1 MNDYCEN
8 IEGSLLWHFDSEQVL
23 VQPWGD
29 NSLRVRVVPNGDII
43 AHDYALLKPEEQSNA
58 QIEVTADGAKITN
71 GRMTATIENI
81 DPLFTG
87 RQKETGRLAFYKDG
101 QKILEEIGFGGRLK
115 LKARRFEPLAGSYK
129 LTMTFRSDPK
139 EHIYGMGQYQDGLFD
154 LKGNSRELSQRN
166 TQASVPF
173 YYSSQNYGFLW
184 NNPAVGEVHFDQ
196 TQTQWVA
203 EETDQLDYWITGAED
218 PAGVLK
224 QYTAVTGRVPE
235 MPEHGYGLW
244 QSRMRY
250 YNQEQVVSVA
260 EKYHQLG
267 IPLDVMIIDFF
278 HWPKQGDYR
287 FDKRFF
293 PDMPAMTKRLKELGV
308 KLMVSVWPQVDT
320 QSENFDDFRR
330 DGLLVKNNAGIPIQM
345 DFEGNVRFLDF
356 TNPKTQKRLWEVI
369 KKNYQDDGVELFWL
383 DEAEPEYTVY
393 DYKNYHYYLGN
404 VEQIGNIYPF
414 YYSKTFYDGMKS
426 QGDSKIM
433 NLVRCAW
440 AGSQRFGALVWSGDV
455 RSDFHAFKQQI
466 VAGLQMG
473 MAGLPWWTTDTGGF
487 HGGDVRTDSFKELLI
502 RWFQFSTFSPVLR
515 LHGERLPFK
524 DVSAPD
530 GSYALHTGADDE
542 LWSFG
547 EQVYGILSK
556 FVQLRE
562 ALRPYLHDVMAEAH
576 QDGAPVMRPLFYEY
590 PDDSQS
596 WNIKDEYLLGSELLV
611 CPVVEAKATSRK
623 VYLPAGSNWQSLA
636 DGKEYEGGKEY
647 QISSPL
653 DTLPVFTQ
661 TDNYAQ
667 LAYLSQFL

>member
-1 MNDYCEN
+1 
-8 IEGSLLWHFDSEQVL
+8 
-23 VQPWGD
+23 
-29 NSLRVRVVPNGDII
+29 
-43 AHDYALLKPEEQSNA
+43 
-58 QIEVTADGAKITN
+58 
-71 GRMTATIENI
+71 
-81 DPLFTG
+81 
-87 RQKETGRLAFYKDG
+87 
-101 QKILEEIGFGGRLK
+101 
-115 LKARRFEPLAGSYK
+115 
-129 LTMTFRSDPK
+129 
-139 EHIYGMGQYQDGLFD
+139 
-154 LKGNSRELSQRN
+154 
-166 TQASVPF
+166 
-173 YYSSQNYGFLW
+173 
-184 NNPAVGEVHFDQ
+184 
-196 TQTQWVA
+196 
-203 EETDQLDYWITGAED
+203 
-218 PAGVLK
+218 
-224 QYTAVTGRVPE
+224 
-235 MPEHGYGLW
+235 
-244 QSRMRY
+244 
-250 YNQEQVVSVA
+250 
-260 EKYHQLG
+260 
-267 IPLDVMIIDFF
+267 
-278 HWPKQGDYR
+278 
-287 FDKRFF
+287 
-293 PDMPAMTKRLKELGV
+293 
-308 KLMVSVWPQVDT
+308 
-320 QSENFDDFRR
+320 
-330 DGLLVKNNAGIPIQM
+330 
-345 DFEGNVRFLDF
+345 
-356 TNPKTQKRLWEVI
+356 
-369 KKNYQDDGVELFWL
+369 
-383 DEAEPEYTVY
+383 
-393 DYKNYHYYLGN
+393 
-404 VEQIGNIYPF
+404 
-414 YYSKTFYDGMKS
+414 MKS